1 MKSVKRFLVL
11 NFLELA
17 FMALKHTILAF
28 LSRQPLSGY
37 EVAKEFAEGFGGC
50 FWKASQQQVYAE
62 LAKLEQQGRVTYEA
76 IPQAG
81 RLDKK
86 IYSITTAGQK
96 ELIDWL
102 AQPTEP
108 TAIREDLGVM
118 GLAGHLVPSQVVV
131 REIERR
137 QKLHREMAQHLKKMD
152 EHFVKNLDAL
162 ELKDLYMHL
171 VIRRAIRYQ
180 EDWVAWCD
188 ESLEAIGLVVNNLED

>member
-1 MKSVKRFLVL
+1 
-11 NFLELA
+11 
-17 FMALKHTILAF
+17 MALKHTILAF

-62 LAKLEQQGRVTYEA
+62 LSKLEKQDRVIYEA
-76 IPQAG
+76 IPQPG

-86 IYSITTAGQK
+86 IYSITAKGQE

-102 AQPTEP
+102 TQPTEP
-108 TAIREDLGVM
+108 TAIREDLGVI
-118 GLAGHLVPSQVVV
+118 GLAGHLVPSQMVV

-152 EHFVKNLDAL
+152 EHFAKNLDLL

-188 ESLEAIGLVVNNLED
+188 ESLKAINRVVDNLED

>member
-1 MKSVKRFLVL
+1 
-11 NFLELA
+11 
-17 FMALKHTILAF
+17 MALKHTILAF

-37 EVAKEFAEGFGGC
+37 EVAKEFTEGFGGC

-62 LAKLEQQGRVTYEA
+62 LAKLEQQGCVTYEA

-86 IYSITTAGQK
+86 IYSITPEGNQL
-96 ELIDWL
+96 LIDWL
-102 AQPTEP
+102 SQPTEP

-118 GLAGHLVPSQVVV
+118 GLAGHLVPNQVVC

-152 EHFVKNLDAL
+152 EHFANHLDSL

-171 VIRRAIRYQ
+171 IIRRAIRYQ

-188 ESLEAIGLVVNNLED
+188 EALEAIERVVNR